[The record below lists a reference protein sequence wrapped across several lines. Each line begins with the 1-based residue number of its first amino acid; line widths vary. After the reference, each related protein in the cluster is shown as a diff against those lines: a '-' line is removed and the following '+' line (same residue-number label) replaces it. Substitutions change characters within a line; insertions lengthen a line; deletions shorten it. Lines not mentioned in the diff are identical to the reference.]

1 MRRRTEPAPIG
12 RLRRLRLLYC
22 APGGIR
28 FLNLIVQGMQIV
40 RGGNHGEQKDQETTQ
55 KKDAAETGLAPKI
68 LLSKS
73 LLPPDQKS
81 GNYQRQPEKV
91 KK

>member
-1 MRRRTEPAPIG
+1 
-12 RLRRLRLLYC
+12 
-22 APGGIR
+22 
-28 FLNLIVQGMQIV
+28 MQIV

-68 LLSKS
+68 FLSKS